1 MLKDRQMRFKTQLE
15 ISYTKLFNL
24 YEDLEVVRNSNK
36 LSSINKESL
45 IITLEDEIE
54 FLEIAIDNLYKEM
67 LKGE

>member
-1 MLKDRQMRFKTQLE
+1 MLTDRQMRFKTQLE

-54 FLEIAIDNLYKEM
+54 FLEIAIDSLYKEM

>member
-1 MLKDRQMRFKTQLE
+1 MLTDRQMRFKTQLE

-54 FLEIAIDNLYKEM
+54 FLEIAIDSLYKEM
-67 LKGE
+67 FKGE

>member
-1 MLKDRQMRFKTQLE
+1 MLTDRQMRFKTQLE

-24 YEDLEVVRNSNK
+24 YEDLEVVRNSNE

-45 IITLEDEIE
+45 VITLEDEIE

-67 LKGE
+67 FKGE

>member
-1 MLKDRQMRFKTQLE
+1 MLTDRQMRFKTQLE